1 MKVKNSTYNID
12 ELVSNLDFE
21 SNMLKTVNEK
31 LSLTNY
37 QIEVLKRNDINPEN
51 YSSLREII
59 YLAEDAYEDTLDE
72 ELELVLDQLSER
84 NYYENTNK

>member
-1 MKVKNSTYNID
+1 MKVKDSTYNID

>member
-37 QIEVLKRNDINPEN
+37 QIEDLKRNDINPEN